1 MIPKTSVWGL
11 TLIVALCLVCLAA
24 GCDDPMRE
32 NQQSFINMGDYAVNR
47 KTDYTEIRDG
57 AGRMLALIPRGGKRP
72 DGYEATR
79 VIETPVRRVVVF
91 SPFDVAILH
100 ALGVDQTI
108 VGVLAP
114 EKKWFVD
121 YMKQGFTAGR
131 IQYVGEGNA
140 LDYERVKLLKP
151 DMVMTW
157 DPSIVPMM
165 DELGIPVVVTSTP
178 LAACLATHIRFVDF
192 IAPFFG
198 KEAEAKAFYT
208 RVKAALAD
216 IRERT
221 KGHLQPKV
229 MWGDVYEKRVLVEPG
244 NAWVAELVGLAQ
256 SNYLFDDVYGTS
268 CIEISLERF
277 IYSGDDADIYFTYR
291 STNDGITSKASLV
304 RVNPILAGIKPLGPK
319 GRAYVPL
326 PFYSQSADRMDEILV
341 EIAAIL
347 HPEAYPDHQLQFFL
361 QLPDTDPPKV
371 N

>member
-1 MIPKTSVWGL
+1 MIQKVSIWSL
-11 TLIVALCLVCLAA
+11 TLLLALCLVA
-24 GCDDPMRE
+24 GCDGPMRK
-32 NQQSFINMGDYAVNR
+32 NQQSFINLGDFAVNR
-47 KTDYTEIRDG
+47 KTEYTEMRDG
-57 AGRMLALIPRGGKRP
+57 AGRMLAIIPRGGKHP
-72 DGYEATR
+72 DSYDATR

-114 EKKWFVD
+114 EKKWYVD
-121 YMKQGFTAGR
+121 YMKRGFAEGR
-131 IQYVGEGNA
+131 IQYVGEANA

-165 DELGIPVVVTSTP
+165 DQLGIPVVVTSTP
-178 LAACLATHIRFVDF
+178 LATCLATHIRFVDF
-192 IAPFFG
+192 IAPFFD
-198 KEAEAKAFYT
+198 KESEAKAFYA
-208 RVKAALAD
+208 RVKAALVD
-216 IRERT
+216 IREKT
-221 KGHLQPKV
+221 KGYLQPKV
-229 MWGDVYEKRVLVEPG
+229 MWGNVYEKRVLVEPG

-291 STNDGITSKASLV
+291 NTSDGVTSKASLA

-326 PFYSQSADRMDEILV
+326 PYYSQSADRMDEILV

-347 HPEAYPDHQLQFFL
+347 HPEAYPDYHLQFFFE
-361 QLPDTDPPKV
+361 LPDNDPPKV